1 MRSASMKSYL
11 AKPGEVES
19 DWHLV
24 DADGKV
30 LGRLATEL
38 ATVLMGKH
46 KPTYTP
52 HVLTGDFVVVVN
64 AEKVKLTG
72 RKIEQKEYDYYTYY
86 TGGRKVV
93 PIAKLMERHPERVI
107 QHAVRRMLPKNKL
120 GRQMLK
126 RLKVYAG
133 PEHPH
138 SAQGPKPL
146 ELASA

>member
-1 MRSASMKSYL
+1 MKSYC
-11 AKPGEVES
+11 AKPGEAGG

-38 ATVLMGKH
+38 ATILMGKH

-64 AEKVKLTG
+64 AEKIKLTG
-72 RKIEQKEYDYYTYY
+72 RKMQSKEYERYSYYPS
-86 TGGRKVV
+86 GRKVESITSV
-93 PIAKLMERHPERVI
+93 MARHPERIVEE
-107 QHAVRRMLPKNKL
+107 AVRRMLPKNKL

-138 SAQGPKPL
+138 AAQGPQPL
-146 ELASA
+146 ELTKS